1 VGDNI
6 NSTNQNSDRIL
17 VVGAGPVGLFAATRL
32 AGFNIPVTLIDA
44 SETVSDDIRASTIH
58 PPTLDMMEPYGISAE
73 AVAGGIQVREWQ
85 IRLHTTGE
93 KAVFDMG
100 CISDVTDYPYRL
112 QFEQS
117 QLCRIMDRM
126 LRQNDLVDIH
136 YGTRLVSFDQD
147 ENGVTAT
154 LERSGE
160 PQKMRTKFLIAAD
173 GATSTVR
180 EQLDLAFEGSM
191 YPERTVLVTT
201 SFPFH
206 EHLDGISSVSY
217 CWDAEGNFSLLQLPA
232 RWRVSMYFPQGLT
245 PEEAIGD
252 AHIEDRLQSICRSDT
267 PYEVIDKRVYRVH
280 QRIVERYDHGRVVL
294 AGDAAHLNSPTGGM
308 GMNGGLH
315 DAHNLTEKLNTIWH
329 VGGDLSLLS
338 LYSRQRKP
346 IAEREIIQQADRNRR
361 RMTEKDPEKR
371 RAHLQEL
378 QATVSD
384 PDKLR
389 AYLMKSSMYDGLA
402 AAAAIT

>member
-1 VGDNI
+1 MASKD
-6 NSTNQNSDRIL
+6 SSHRIL
-17 VVGAGPVGLFAATRL
+17 VVGGGPVGLFAAIRL
-32 AGFNIPVTLIDA
+32 AGFGIPATLIEV

-58 PPTLDMMEPYGISAE
+58 PPSLEMMEPYGISAE
-73 AVAGGIQVREWQ
+73 AVAGGVQVREWQ

-100 CISDVTDYPYRL
+100 CLADITAYPYRL

-117 QLCRIMDRM
+117 QLCAIMDRM
-126 LRQNDLVDIH
+126 LRDNSLVEMR
-136 YGTRLVSFDQD
+136 YGTRLVSFTQD
-147 ENGVTAT
+147 DDGVAAIVERNGVTEEVRA
-154 LERSGE
+154 R
-160 PQKMRTKFLIAAD
+160 FLIAAD
-173 GATSTVR
+173 GANSTVR

-201 SFPFH
+201 LFPFH
-206 EHLDGISSVSY
+206 ERLDGISSVSY
-217 CWDAEGNFSLLQLPA
+217 CWDAKGNFSLLQLPD
-232 RWRVSMYFPQGLT
+232 RWRVSMYFPEGLT
-245 PEEAIGD
+245 PEEAVGA
-252 AHIEDRLQSICRSDT
+252 AHIEERLQSVCPSDT

-315 DAHNLTEKLNTIWH
+315 DAHNLTEKLNTIWNG
-329 VGGDLSLLS
+329 GGDLSLLS

-361 RMTEKDPEKR
+361 RMTEKDPDKR
-371 RAHLQEL
+371 RAHLEEL
-378 QATVSD
+378 QATVND
-384 PDKLR
+384 PEKLR